1 MNLGSGV
8 TDEPS
13 IAYGFR
19 AELGR
24 RRVFGKNRKYFTLGK
39 IQLFKYFQCTTPVA
53 SILYSET
60 GHKVKQMCAVWHT
73 FEAQIALLAI
83 YSIAATLQACEL
95 SASAD

>member
-13 IAYGFR
+13 IASGFR

-39 IQLFKYFQCTTPVA
+39 IQLFK
-53 SILYSET
+53 
-60 GHKVKQMCAVWHT
+60 
-73 FEAQIALLAI
+73 
-83 YSIAATLQACEL
+83 
-95 SASAD
+95 